1 MQDLY
6 SKWLLISDIDGTLN
20 TKSFK
25 LPENNKIAIKEFVN
39 NGGNFTLCSGRN
51 LQSLSIHYN
60 KLGISTPAIFLN
72 GAGIYDFKNKE
83 MIYQNF
89 ISSEG
94 EKIILDVLKKY
105 KLTQLTVFTADK
117 ILLATR
123 KCIYGRIIS
132 KMDKL
137 DCELYK
143 KISDLPRGVWGK
155 VSFFGTKGLINKLK
169 DIFLNDD
176 NSKLFECFKTSPF
189 TLEVVSKGVNKGAAV
204 LKLAELLNIE
214 KSNTAAIG
222 DYYNDVEMLKRV
234 AHPVCCGQAPD
245 DIKEISEYVAC
256 HCNDGAVADFI
267 DYIKTNYIK

>member
-72 GAGIYDFKNKE
+72 GAGIYDFKNNV

-89 ISSEG
+89 ISYEG
-94 EKIILDVLKKY
+94 EKIILDVLKKH
-105 KLTQLTVFTADK
+105 KLAQLTVFTADK

-123 KCIYGRIIS
+123 KCIYGRIIC

-169 DIFLNDD
+169 DIFSNNE
-176 NSKLFECFKTSPF
+176 NSKFFECFKTSPF

>member
-51 LQSLSIHYN
+51 LQSLSVHYN
-60 KLGISTPAIFLN
+60 RLGINTPAIFLN
-72 GAGIYDFKNKE
+72 GAGIYDFKNNE

-94 EKIILDVLKKY
+94 EKIILDVLKKH
-105 KLTQLTVFTADK
+105 KLAQLTVFTADK

-123 KCIYGRIIS
+123 KCIYGRVIS

-169 DIFLNDD
+169 DVFSNDD

>member
-51 LQSLSIHYN
+51 LQSLSVHYN
-60 KLGISTPAIFLN
+60 RLGINTPAIFLN

-94 EKIILDVLKKY
+94 EKIILDVLKKH
-105 KLTQLTVFTADK
+105 KLAQLTVFTADK

-123 KCIYGRIIS
+123 KCIYGRVIS

-169 DIFLNDD
+169 DIFSNNE
-176 NSKLFECFKTSPF
+176 NSKFFECFKTSPF

-245 DIKEISEYVAC
+245 DIKKISEYVAC

>member
-51 LQSLSIHYN
+51 LQSLTIHYN
-60 KLGISTPAIFLN
+60 RLGINTPAIFLN
-72 GAGIYDFKNKE
+72 GAGIYDFKNNE

-94 EKIILDVLKKY
+94 EKIILDVLKKH
-105 KLTQLTVFTADK
+105 KLAQLTVFTADK

-137 DCELYK
+137 DCDLYK

-169 DIFLNDD
+169 DVFSNDD

-245 DIKEISEYVAC
+245 DIKGISEYVTC

>member
-60 KLGISTPAIFLN
+60 RLGINTPAIFLN
-72 GAGIYDFKNKE
+72 GAGIYDFKNNE
-83 MIYQNF
+83 MIYQKF

-94 EKIILDVLKKY
+94 EKIILDVLKKH
-105 KLTQLTVFTADK
+105 KLAQLTVFTADK

-123 KCIYGRIIS
+123 KCIYGRVIS

-137 DCELYK
+137 DCKLYK

-169 DIFLNDD
+169 DIFSNDD

>member
-1 MQDLY
+1 MDDLY
-6 SKWLLISDIDGTLN
+6 SKWLLVSDIDGTLN

-25 LPENNKIAIKEFVN
+25 LPENNKKAIIEFVN

-72 GAGIYDFKNKE
+72 GAGIYDFKNEE

-89 ISSEG
+89 ISEEG
-94 EKIILDVLKKY
+94 EEIILDVLKNH
-105 KLTQLTVFTADK
+105 KLAQLTVFTADK

-123 KCIYGRIIS
+123 KCIYGRVIC

-137 DCELYK
+137 DCQLYK
-143 KISDLPRGVWGK
+143 KISDLPRGIWGK

-169 DIFLNDD
+169 DVFSNEA
-176 NSKLFECFKTSPF
+176 NSKVFECFKTSPF

-204 LKLAELLNIE
+204 LKLAELLNIDE
-214 KSNTAAIG
+214 SNTAAIG
-222 DYYNDVEMLKRV
+222 DYYNDVDMLKRV

-245 DIKEISEYVAC
+245 DIKNISEYVAC

>member
-60 KLGISTPAIFLN
+60 RLGINTPAIFLN
-72 GAGIYDFKNKE
+72 GAGIYDFKNNE

-94 EKIILDVLKKY
+94 EKIILDVLKKH
-105 KLTQLTVFTADK
+105 KLAQLTVFTADK

-123 KCIYGRIIS
+123 KCIYGRVIS

-169 DIFLNDD
+169 DVFSNDD

-245 DIKEISEYVAC
+245 DIKKISEYVAC

>member
-60 KLGISTPAIFLN
+60 RLGINTPAIFLN
-72 GAGIYDFKNKE
+72 GAGIYDFKNNE

-105 KLTQLTVFTADK
+105 KLAQLTVFTADK

-137 DCELYK
+137 DCELYEK
-143 KISDLPRGVWGK
+143 TSDLPRGVWGK

-169 DIFLNDD
+169 DIFSNDD

-245 DIKEISEYVAC
+245 DIKEISEYVTC

>member
-51 LQSLSIHYN
+51 LQSLSVHYN
-60 KLGISTPAIFLN
+60 RLGINTPAIFLN
-72 GAGIYDFKNKE
+72 GAGIYDFKNNE

-94 EKIILDVLKKY
+94 EKIILDVLKKH
-105 KLTQLTVFTADK
+105 KLAQLTVFTADK

-123 KCIYGRIIS
+123 KCIYGRVIS

-169 DIFLNDD
+169 DVFSNDD

-245 DIKEISEYVAC
+245 DIKEISEYVTC

>member
-72 GAGIYDFKNKE
+72 GAGIYDFKNNE
-83 MIYQNF
+83 MIYQNS

-94 EKIILDVLKKY
+94 EKIILDVLKKH
-105 KLTQLTVFTADK
+105 KLAQLTVFTADK

-169 DIFLNDD
+169 DVFSNDD
-176 NSKLFECFKTSPF
+176 NSKLFECFKTSPY
-189 TLEVVSKGVNKGAAV
+189 TLEVVRKGVNKGAAV

>member
-39 NGGNFTLCSGRN
+39 NGGKFTLCSGRN

-72 GAGIYDFKNKE
+72 GAGIYDFKNNE

-94 EKIILDVLKKY
+94 EKIILDVLKKH
-105 KLTQLTVFTADK
+105 KLAQLTVFTADK

-123 KCIYGRIIS
+123 KCIYGRIIC

-137 DCELYK
+137 DCELNK

-169 DIFLNDD
+169 DVFSNDD
-176 NSKLFECFKTSPF
+176 NS
-189 TLEVVSKGVNKGAAV
+189 
-204 LKLAELLNIE
+204 
-214 KSNTAAIG
+214 
-222 DYYNDVEMLKRV
+222 
-234 AHPVCCGQAPD
+234 
-245 DIKEISEYVAC
+245 
-256 HCNDGAVADFI
+256 
-267 DYIKTNYIK
+267 

>member
-6 SKWLLISDIDGTLN
+6 SKWLLVSDIDGTLN

-39 NGGNFTLCSGRN
+39 NGGKFTLCSGRN

-105 KLTQLTVFTADK
+105 KLAQLTVFTADK

-123 KCIYGRIIS
+123 KCIYGRVIS

-169 DIFLNDD
+169 DVFSNDD

-204 LKLAELLNIE
+204 IKLAELLNIE